1 MNEIP
6 PVLLCDEF
14 RNVLR
19 DDIDFNSITHKS
31 TKKKQRRIADAM
43 TQLIINTCDD
53 FEKHKNYPAENVVR
67 LSRQFQKQMVR
78 NFQPFQQAL
87 ADNDFSIDH
96 YYRPPT
102 NTLGGITQSVIVPES
117 KIKTTI
123 HYLAQQS
130 LESVELNDEVLIE
143 WILPQFFGEHPI
155 PSKIK
160 ISTSVLTDYCNSM
173 KEVGSELYKKLHL
186 QLRLSIAQ
194 ENDGWL
200 SQNYRVSD
208 FGRLVGTGLS
218 SLQTM
223 PKTLLNEVLK
233 GCAEVD
239 VKTASM
245 SLLPSI
251 YNRVLNKTLTFPCI
265 ERYKEH
271 STDIREVVSHSLG
284 VDLKMVKQAY
294 TAMGFGLR
302 KNTKTYKNVDNTW
315 IVPTLTEIF
324 LGNQSKAK
332 SFAEHKE
339 VKGLWKEVAEIYSAL
354 SKETKSTLP
363 DYSPSQRV
371 AYLYQHNE
379 AEMLKVMMEF
389 VGRSLVITK
398 HDAIVL
404 KSPLTNSQLI
414 QLEDKI
420 YQTLGFNVSFNQRI
434 LGND

>member
-43 TQLIINTCDD
+43 TQLIINTCDK
-53 FEKHKNYPAENVVR
+53 FEKHKDYPAENVVK
-67 LSRQFQKQMVR
+67 LSRQFQKRMVR

-102 NTLGGITQSVIVPES
+102 NTLGGITKSVIVPES
-117 KIKTTI
+117 KIKETI

-130 LESVELNDEVLIE
+130 IESVELNDEVLIS
-143 WILPQFFGEHPI
+143 WRDPQTFGEHPI
-155 PSKIK
+155 PSKVRIN
-160 ISTSVLTDYCNSM
+160 TSVLTDYCNSM
-173 KEVGSELYKKLHL
+173 KEVGNELYKKLHL

-223 PKTLLNEVLK
+223 PKTLLNEILN
-233 GCAEVD
+233 GCVEVD
-239 VKTASM
+239 VNASSM

-251 YNRVLNKTLTFPCI
+251 YNRVMDKTLTFPCI
-265 ERYKEH
+265 ERYKKH
-271 STDIREVVSHSLG
+271 RTTIREVVSLSLG

-294 TAMGFGLR
+294 TAIGFGLR
-302 KNTKTYKNVDNTW
+302 KNTKTYKNVDDTW

-324 LGNQSKAK
+324 GNERIAK
-332 SFAEHKE
+332 SFVEHKE
-339 VKGLWKEVAEIYSAL
+339 VKGLWKEVAEIFSSL
-354 SKETKSTLP
+354 SRETKSTLP
-363 DYSPSQRV
+363 DYKSSQRV
-371 AYLYQHNE
+371 SYLYQTNE
-379 AEMLKVMMEF
+379 AEMLKVMMEC

-404 KSPLTNSQLI
+404 KSPLTISQLR

-420 YQTLGFNVSFNQRI
+420 YQTLGFDVSLTQRI

>member
-1 MNEIP
+1 
-6 PVLLCDEF
+6 
-14 RNVLR
+14 
-19 DDIDFNSITHKS
+19 
-31 TKKKQRRIADAM
+31 
-43 TQLIINTCDD
+43 
-53 FEKHKNYPAENVVR
+53 
-67 LSRQFQKQMVR
+67 
-78 NFQPFQQAL
+78 
-87 ADNDFSIDH
+87 
-96 YYRPPT
+96 
-102 NTLGGITQSVIVPES
+102 
-117 KIKTTI
+117 
-123 HYLAQQS
+123 
-130 LESVELNDEVLIE
+130 
-143 WILPQFFGEHPI
+143 
-155 PSKIK
+155 
-160 ISTSVLTDYCNSM
+160 M

-223 PKTLLNEVLK
+223 PKTLLNEILN

-239 VKTASM
+239 VNASSM

-271 STDIREVVSHSLG
+271 STNIREVVSHSLG
-284 VDLKMVKQAY
+284 VDLKMVKQAF
-294 TAMGFGLR
+294 TAIGFGLR

-315 IVPTLTEIF
+315 IVPTLTKIF
-324 LGNQSKAK
+324 GDESKAK
-332 SFAEHKE
+332 SFVEHKE
-339 VKGLWKEVAEIYSAL
+339 VKGLWKEVDEIFSGL

-404 KSPLTNSQLI
+404 KSPLTKSQLI
-414 QLEDKI
+414 QLKDKI
-420 YQTLGFNVSFNQRI
+420 YQTLGFDVSFTQRKF
-434 LGND
+434 GDD

>member
-1 MNEIP
+1 MFEIP
-6 PVLLCDEF
+6 KALLCDEF

-31 TKKKQRRIADAM
+31 TRKKQRRIADAM
-43 TQLIINTCDD
+43 TQLMVNTCDK
-53 FEKHKNYPAENVVR
+53 FERHKDYPFWNVVK
-67 LSRQFQKQMVR
+67 LTQKFQKQMVP
-78 NFQPFQQAL
+78 NAIQPFQQAL
-87 ADNDFSIDH
+87 TNNGFVINH
-96 YYRPPT
+96 NYRPPT
-102 NTLGGITQSVIVPES
+102 NTRAGITKSVKVPEE
-117 KIKTTI
+117 KFRKAI
-123 HYLAQQS
+123 HYLQS
-130 LESVELNDEVLIE
+130 LESVELNDEVFIE
-143 WILPQFFGEHPI
+143 WINPQFFGEHPI

-160 ISTSVLTDYCNSM
+160 ISTSTLTDCCNSM
-173 KEVGSELYKKLHL
+173 KEVGNELFEKWHL
-186 QLRLSIAQ
+186 QLRLSLAR

-200 SQNYRVSD
+200 GQNYWVSD
-208 FGRLVGTGLS
+208 FGRLIGSGLS

-223 PKTLLNEVLK
+223 PKTILNEVLK
-233 GCAEVD
+233 GCFEVD
-239 VKTASM
+239 VKTSSM
-245 SLLPSI
+245 SILPSI
-251 YNRVLNKTLTFPCI
+251 YNKAMNKTITFPCI

-294 TAMGFGLR
+294 TAIGFGLK
-302 KNTKTYKNVDNTW
+302 KNTKTYKNVNDTW
-315 IVPTLTEIF
+315 TVPTLTEIF

-339 VKGLWKEVAEIYSAL
+339 VKGFWKEVAEIFSSL